1 MTNIRSVIL
10 ISPNDKEV
18 AHLFQQWQNKATNIY
33 VENDKLNMIING
45 ERIYIDYC
53 ENGDAEYEDDEL
65 INVDI
70 GTPSF
75 YSICYS
81 DKDTMKYFIQNSTF
95 SNGSFMDNDLVKIV
109 RVDELRKEE
118 ILNFIQ

>member
-1 MTNIRSVIL
+1 MRSVIL

-18 AHLFQQWQNKATNIY
+18 AQLFQQWENKATNIY
-33 VENDKLNMIING
+33 VNNDKLNMVING

-53 ENGDAEYEDDEL
+53 ENGDADYESYEL

-81 DKDTMKYFIQNSTF
+81 DRDTMKYFIQNSIF
-95 SNGSFMDNDLVKIV
+95 SEGSFMDNDLGKIV
-109 RVDELRKEE
+109 RVDELRKEG